1 MDAMTDNQLTSK
13 EFWLRYWESKS
24 DVVKQ
29 VPRNILFADM
39 IDKVVSMTRVRTSL
53 ELGGFPGHY
62 SVYLK
67 KFHGVA
73 ATLLDYVI
81 HPRLLKELHQL
92 NGLQPGEVVAMEEDL
107 FNHQPGQKYDLV
119 FSNGLIEHFKDT
131 EDIIRQHIK
140 YLAKDG
146 VLWISLPNL
155 RGMNGLVQQWF
166 DKENYDIHYIECM
179 DPEYLAG
186 ICRKLGLKDVQAG
199 FHGKFSVWLE
209 KKPGTSLAAKAITR
223 SIWVAGKVVFKLLPV
238 ESRFFSPYII
248 LTARHA

>member
-1 MDAMTDNQLTSK
+1 MDNQLTSK

-29 VPRNILFADM
+29 VPRHVLFSDM
-39 IDKVVSMTRVRTSL
+39 LDKVVAMGKVRTSL

-62 SVYLK
+62 SIYLRK
-67 KFHGVA
+67 YHGVV

-81 HPRLLKELHQL
+81 HPRLLGELQTA
-92 NGLQPGEVVAMEEDL
+92 NNLQPGEVTAMEEDL
-107 FNHQPGQKYDLV
+107 FTHTPEQQYDLV

-140 YLAKDG
+140 YLKKDG
-146 VLWISLPNL
+146 VLWLSLPNL

-166 DKENYDIHYIECM
+166 DKENYDIHYLDCM

-186 ICRKLGLKDVQAG
+186 ICAKLGLRDIEAG
-199 FHGKFSVWLE
+199 YYGKFSVWLE
-209 KKPGTSLAAKAITR
+209 KKPGTSVVAKAVTR
-223 SIWVAGKVVFKLLPV
+223 SIWLAGKVFFKVVPI

-248 LTARHA
+248 LTARR